1 MGTLVPSSYLYIF
14 STAPRIN
21 SHQIILAI
29 KMQFKSLA
37 VFALSAGALA
47 APEKR
52 QATDANL
59 ASIIEVLQTAVPTS
73 LALEFLTNSAG
84 IYSSVAAELAASST
98 PSWIAGLPTDVKSY
112 LVGAAESP
120 SAASSA
126 IANATSAAAA
136 SVTSAPVIIANN
148 GTAVANQTAPAT
160 IAQNG
165 TAIINGTTLG
175 NGSAIVSGTS
185 SRTGSA
191 ASSSTS
197 GSGSSSGAGSG
208 SGSSGSSSR
217 GSGSSAGASST
228 STGGASLPTALGM
241 GLAGAVGLVGVF
253 VL

>member
-1 MGTLVPSSYLYIF
+1 
-14 STAPRIN
+14 
-21 SHQIILAI
+21 
-29 KMQFKSLA
+29 MQFKSLA

-59 ASIIEVLQTAVPTS
+59 ASIIQVLQTAVPTS
-73 LALEFLTNSAG
+73 IALEFLTNSAG
-84 IYSSVAAELAASST
+84 VYSSVASELAASST

-112 LVGAAESP
+112 LASVAETP

-148 GTAVANQTAPAT
+148 GTAVANQTAPAVVASNGTALINGTVPAT

-175 NGSAIVSGTS
+175 NGTVVVNGTAIANGSAIVSVNRPVS
-185 SRTGSA
+185 KEDCNMF
-191 ASSSTS
+191 
-197 GSGSSSGAGSG
+197 
-208 SGSSGSSSR
+208 
-217 GSGSSAGASST
+217 
-228 STGGASLPTALGM
+228 LK
-241 GLAGAVGLVGVF
+241 GLLLLLE